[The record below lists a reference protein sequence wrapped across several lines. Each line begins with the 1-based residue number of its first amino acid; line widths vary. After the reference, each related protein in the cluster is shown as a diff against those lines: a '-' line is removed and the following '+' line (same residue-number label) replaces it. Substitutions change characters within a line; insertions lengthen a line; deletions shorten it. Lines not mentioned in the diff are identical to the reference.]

1 VKKEIWAGV
10 KSFIFFES
18 PLQTGLISQF
28 FSETHD
34 RFQKLYPHWS
44 FEATRKKVIY
54 RFWSGQVAYHY
65 LAIFILAAL
74 LTAPFIY
81 SRHLFLLSFSVAGL
95 LSFMVILSRIYWPV
109 YFSDFLPI
117 LDTIIAEKQK
127 IQDAELELKK
137 CKRTQFSI
145 PTLTIIYYVFS
156 KTSNIPLLAAN
167 DRSAELLNQI
177 YGVDRDKIKQNLSRL
192 YQISKL
198 SPKER
203 AEIEKGIDKAREFFD
218 SLSSPNA
225 SQILDQLDLKLLKD

>member
-1 VKKEIWAGV
+1 MWEGL

-18 PLQTGLISQF
+18 PLQTALISRF

-34 RFQKLYPHWS
+34 RFQREYPHWS

-54 RFWSGQVAYHY
+54 RFWSGQVVQHF

-74 LTAPFIY
+74 LTTPFIY
-81 SRHLFLLSFSVAGL
+81 SRHLLLLSLSIGGF

-117 LDTIIAEKQK
+117 LDTIIAEKQE

-137 CKRTQFSI
+137 CKRSQFSI

-156 KTSNIPLLAAN
+156 KTSGVPLLPAN
-167 DRSAELLNQI
+167 DQSAVLVNQLF
-177 YGVDRDKIKQNLSRL
+177 GADRDKLKQNLSRL

-203 AEIEKGIDKAREFFD
+203 AEMEKGIEKAREFFD
-218 SLSSPNA
+218 ALISPHA
-225 SQILDQLDLKLLKD
+225 SEILNQLELKLQKI